1 MTSMTELLLL
11 LNKHDVYYQH
21 SEDPAVWR
29 RGQIERDRLV
39 AASWETAEN
48 RKLFLA
54 FFENLN
60 GEKS

>member
-21 SEDPAVWR
+21 SDDPAAFR
-29 RGQIERDRLV
+29 RGQLERSALV

-54 FFENLN
+54 FFENL
-60 GEKS
+60 GETK